1 MIVDNTKKSFLADFP
16 VTIEVPVAWGEMD
29 AFGHVNNIV
38 YFRYFES
45 AHIAYFE
52 KIDFIKFKENIG
64 VGPILS
70 KTSCR
75 FKKAIS
81 YPDTVL
87 IGARATDIEEDR
99 FVIHYRVVSKKN
111 NSVAAEG
118 EGMFVCFDYRKNK
131 KTSLPATLVENIK
144 RIENIN
150 F

>member
-1 MIVDNTKKSFLADFP
+1 MDTTEKSLLANFP

-45 AHIAYFE
+45 ARIAYFD
-52 KIDFIKFKENIG
+52 KIEFIKFKENIG

-75 FKKAIS
+75 FKIALS
-81 YPDTVL
+81 FPDTVQ
-87 IGARATDIEEDR
+87 IGARSTDIEEDR
-99 FVIHYRVVSKKN
+99 FLMHYRVVSKKH

-118 EGMFVCFDYRKNK
+118 DGMIVCFDYRKNK
-131 KTSLPATLVENIK
+131 KTSLPAELVDNIK
-144 RIENIN
+144 RIENIKE
-150 F
+150 

>member
-1 MIVDNTKKSFLADFP
+1 MIADNTSKSFLTNFP

-75 FKKAIS
+75 FKKALS

-87 IGARATDIEEDR
+87 IGARVTDIEKDR

-118 EGMFVCFDYRKNK
+118 EGIFFCFDYRKKK

-144 RIENIN
+144 RIEDIN
-150 F
+150 T

>member
-1 MIVDNTKKSFLADFP
+1 MIMEAIENSFFTDFP

-45 AHIAYFE
+45 VRIVYFE
-52 KIDFIKFKENIG
+52 KIKFMKFKKSIG

-75 FKKAIS
+75 FKIALS
-81 YPDTVL
+81 YPDTVQ

-99 FVIHYRVVSKKN
+99 FLMHYRVVSKRHKG
-111 NSVAAEG
+111 VAAEG
-118 EGMFVCFDYRKNK
+118 DGMIVCFDYRNNK
-131 KTSLPATLVENIK
+131 KISLPAMLVENINI
-144 RIENIN
+144 IEQANL
-150 F
+150 